1 LLIVSAYFCK
11 VCEPPP
17 LYQRTVFVDNMRDL
31 TVWGW
36 RALLLSVILAAA
48 VGLPNIESNL
58 QSWKV
63 DNSNLDLEGDNSTEK
78 DPSSS
83 EIGDSQGDTES
94 NNSESSNSEGNDGNT
109 ATSDDPSGNDAQSGD
124 DDSPQ
129 ADDSAAS
136 PDSSS
141 EEFATQESSNRADGE
156 PSTTNDLPDGA
167 MSGEWVVPTTQIV
180 ILSLAAIFAVGAIG
194 SMLGAALASEG
205 VRMGLLLAVVGP
217 IVGLMVKNEN
227 GTFTRGRV
235 LGYIEAHPGIHVS
248 ALRDALELA
257 NGVTAHHLYSL
268 EKEGK
273 IISWADARRRRY
285 ATSGIDPK
293 RLKEIENPLTGMQQ
307 AIMQVL
313 VESGEMGLTSI
324 ELRVALQTS
333 RQLMSYHLRCLDEK
347 ELVASEGRGR
357 KKTWKVK
364 NAGRSS
370 FFATSH
376 L

>member
-1 LLIVSAYFCK
+1 
-11 VCEPPP
+11 
-17 LYQRTVFVDNMRDL
+17 MRDL

-48 VGLPNIESNL
+48 VGLPNIESSL

-63 DNSNLDLEGDNSTEK
+63 DNSNLDLEGDVSAEE
-78 DPSSS
+78 DLSSS
-83 EIGDSQGDTES
+83 EIVDSQGGTET
-94 NNSESSNSEGNDGNT
+94 NNSDSSNSEGNDGDAA
-109 ATSDDPSGNDAQSGD
+109 ATSGADDGQSGD
-124 DDSPQ
+124 DESSQ

-136 PDSSS
+136 PGSSS

-156 PSTTNDLPDGA
+156 PSTTSDLADGA
-167 MSGEWVVPTTQIV
+167 MSGEWVVPATRIV
-180 ILSLAAIFAVGAIG
+180 ILSLAAVFAVGAIG
-194 SMLGAALASEG
+194 SMLGAALVSEG

-217 IVGLMVKNEN
+217 IVGFMVKNEN

-235 LGYIEAHPGIHVS
+235 LGYIEAHPGIHFS

-257 NGVTAHHLYSL
+257 NGATAHHLYSL

-293 RLKEIENPLTGMQQ
+293 RLKEVENPLTGMQQ

-324 ELRVALQTS
+324 ELRLALQTS

-347 ELVASEGRGR
+347 ELVASAGRGR

-370 FFATSH
+370 FLATSH

>member
-1 LLIVSAYFCK
+1 
-11 VCEPPP
+11 
-17 LYQRTVFVDNMRDL
+17 
-31 TVWGW
+31 
-36 RALLLSVILAAA
+36 LLSVILAAA
-48 VGLPNIESNL
+48 VGLPNIESSL

-63 DNSNLDLEGDNSTEK
+63 DNSNLDLEGNISAEK
-78 DPSSS
+78 DLSSS

-94 NNSESSNSEGNDGNT
+94 NNSESSNSEGNNGDT
-109 ATSDDPSGNDAQSGD
+109 ATSSGSSDAQSGD
-124 DDSPQ
+124 DDSSQ

-136 PDSSS
+136 PGSSS

-156 PSTTNDLPDGA
+156 PSTTNELPDGA
-167 MSGEWVVPTTQIV
+167 MSGEWVVPATQIV
-180 ILSLAAIFAVGAIG
+180 ILSIAAVFAVGAIG
-194 SMLGAALASEG
+194 SMLGAALVSEG

-235 LGYIEAHPGIHVS
+235 LGYIEAHPGIHFS

-257 NGVTAHHLYSL
+257 NGATAHHLYSL

-324 ELRVALQTS
+324 ELRLALQTS

-370 FFATSH
+370 FFASSH